1 MSLRKD
7 VEANKK
13 FSIVIQTYNHIVK
26 ELEVFPEMTIGELKL
41 LIEKNF
47 MVKKEYQELLYLVY
61 KLNNDDKQLK
71 DYYIRPK
78 GIIFLRGFYFP
89 IMFVDYYEKKNKN
102 ILSINIA
109 EQIQYIKDEI
119 INRLNLEKDIKYQ
132 LIFNGKILDDEKYL
146 IDYNIQKMQTIYFK

>member
-7 VEANKK
+7 VEANQK

-26 ELEVFPEMTIGELKL
+26 EIEVFPEMNIGQLKS
-41 LIEKNF
+41 LIEEKF
-47 MVKKEYQELLYLVY
+47 MVKKDYQELLYLVY
-61 KLNNDDKQLK
+61 KLNNDEKQLK

-89 IMFVDYYEKKNKN
+89 IIFVDYYEKKNKN
-102 ILSINIA
+102 VLSINIA
-109 EQIQYIKDEI
+109 EQIQYIRDEI
-119 INRLNLEKDIKYQ
+119 INRLNLEKDFKYQ
-132 LIFNGKILDDEKYL
+132 LIFNGKILEDENYL

>member
-7 VEANKK
+7 VEANQK
-13 FSIVIQTYNHIVK
+13 FKIIIQTYNHIVK
-26 ELEVFPEMTIGELKL
+26 ELEVFPEMSIGQLKL
-41 LIEKNF
+41 LIEETF

-61 KLNNDDKQLK
+61 KLNNDEKQLK

-89 IMFVDYYEKKNKN
+89 VIFVDFYEKKNKN
-102 ILSINIA
+102 VLSINIA
-109 EQIQYIKDEI
+109 EQIQYIRDEI
-119 INRLNLEKDIKYQ
+119 INRLNLEKDFKYQ
-132 LIFNGKILDDEKYL
+132 LIFNGKILEDENYL

>member
-1 MSLRKD
+1 MALRKD

-119 INRLNLEKDIKYQ
+119 INRLSLEKDIKYQ

-146 IDYNIQKMQTIYFK
+146 IDYNSQKMQTIYFK

>member
-7 VEANKK
+7 VEANQK
-13 FSIVIQTYNHIVK
+13 FKIIIQTYNHIVK
-26 ELEVFPEMTIGELKL
+26 ELEVFPEMSIGQLKL
-41 LIEKNF
+41 LIEETF

-61 KLNNDDKQLK
+61 KLNNDEKQLK

-89 IMFVDYYEKKNKN
+89 VIFVDFYEKKNKN
-102 ILSINIA
+102 VLSINIA

-119 INRLNLEKDIKYQ
+119 ILRLNLEKDFKYQ
-132 LIFNGKILDDEKYL
+132 LIFNGKILEDENYL
-146 IDYNIQKMQTIYFK
+146 IDYNVQKMQTIYFK

>member
-7 VEANKK
+7 VEANQK
-13 FSIVIQTYNHIVK
+13 FKIIIQTYNHIVK
-26 ELEVFPEMTIGELKL
+26 ELEVFPEMSIGQLKL
-41 LIEKNF
+41 LIEETF

-61 KLNNDDKQLK
+61 KLNNDEKQLK

-89 IMFVDYYEKKNKN
+89 VIFVDFYEKKNKN
-102 ILSINIA
+102 VLSINIA

-119 INRLNLEKDIKYQ
+119 IHRLNLEKDFKYQ
-132 LIFNGKILDDEKYL
+132 LIFNGKILEDENYL
-146 IDYNIQKMQTIYFK
+146 IDYNVQKMQTIYFK

>member
-7 VEANKK
+7 VEANTK
-13 FSIVIQTYNHIVK
+13 FSVVVQTYNHVVK
-26 ELEVFPEMTIGELKL
+26 ELEVFPEMKIGELKI
-41 LIEKNF
+41 LIEKNL
-47 MVKKEYQELLYLVY
+47 MIKKEYQELLYLVY

-119 INRLNLEKDIKYQ
+119 INRLSLEKDIKYQ